1 MKTQREFRPR
11 QAIPLVTIAA
21 IVSIVGA
28 FSYAANDRKEP
39 ETIANPIE
47 QRREM
52 IELLRSIDRRL
63 ATLEDRLV
71 APPPK

>member
-1 MKTQREFRPR
+1 MNPSLESKTRR
-11 QAIPLVTIAA
+11 ALPLATLVA

-28 FSYAANDRKEP
+28 LSYAATDRKEA
-39 ETIANPIE
+39 ETLANPIE

-71 APPPK
+71 ALPPK